1 MIYGELPTTGAVFA
15 ACDSKYFMDHA
26 GPFLYSASENG
37 FNVHIHVVNPTNEV
51 LSYAAILSSTSQTH
65 TTFTFHDVD
74 LGKLSGEERRAYYA
88 CARFQVAPHILR
100 FAERLLVLDI
110 DCLIMRPF
118 EFPNKPIGY
127 FPRESLPGTTGW
139 EAEGTKVAAGAVYFG
154 KHATAQKVC
163 TAIGQ
168 AIDQLPLQWFND
180 QIALSHAMK
189 QLPDDYVEKFDGEFM
204 DWEFKQGTAI
214 WTGKGPRKYDNPTY
228 VAEKNRMDKAKE
240 YTKDKDTI
248 ILAPR
253 LDLMFKRSGV
263 DYAKGSIEPIRIHW
277 GNFIDK
283 LASIRADHM
292 HTTPL
297 IIQAPRWFF
306 NESIC
311 EWFDEEKCM
320 IYVPHSEK
328 SIWGGGDNC
337 RYYMQTVFPWL
348 FTIDKKGWGGGSSYK
363 EWFDPAKETENGSYK
378 SMQEYIEKG
387 NTKFKHLQP
396 ETEWEPKEEYVFMP
410 LQLPHDETIKYHSDV
425 TVPEVVKAMCEWA
438 DNGGKKVV
446 FKGHPVNIGS
456 MEPLVEIINQYKNV
470 QYVTDVDINEGIKKS
485 LAVYVV
491 NSGTGQESMLHGK
504 PVVTFGRCDYEAV
517 TIHGDINN
525 LSETW
530 EQVANDDNE
539 ERVQLYSKWYDWFL
553 TDVTFNTRKEKNA

>member
-1 MIYGELPTTGAVFA
+1 MIYGELPTSPVVFA

-26 GPFLYSASENG
+26 GPFLYSASNNE
-37 FNVHIHVVNPTNEV
+37 FNVHIHVVNPTDEV
-51 LSYAAILSSTSQTH
+51 LSYAAILNSTSKTH
-65 TTFTFHDVD
+65 TTFTFHDVSLD
-74 LGKLSGEERRAYYA
+74 NLKSEERRAYYA
-88 CARFQVAPHILR
+88 CTRFEIAPHLLR
-100 FAERLLVLDI
+100 FAEKMLILDV
-110 DCLIMRPF
+110 DCLVMKKF
-118 EFPNKPIGY
+118 QFPNKPVGY
-127 FPRESLPGTTGW
+127 FPREPLPGTVGW
-139 EAEGTKVAAGAVYFG
+139 EKAGTAVAAGAVYFD
-154 KHATAQKVC
+154 KDAEKVC
-163 TAIGQ
+163 ETVAQTLKG
-168 AIDQLPLQWFND
+168 LPLQWFND
-180 QIALSHAMK
+180 QIALNAVMEQVPQTH
-189 QLPDDYVEKFDGEFM
+189 VEKFDGEFM

-214 WTGKGPRKYDNPTY
+214 WTGKGPRKYDNKTY
-228 VAEKNRMDKAKE
+228 VAEKNKWDMSKKFTDKV
-240 YTKDKDTI
+240 DTV

-253 LDLMFKRSGV
+253 LDLMFKRAGV
-263 DYAKGSIEPIRIHW
+263 DWAKSDIEPIRIHW
-277 GNFIDK
+277 ANFVDK
-283 LASIRADHM
+283 LSSIRTEHL

-297 IIQAPRWFF
+297 MIQAPRWFF
-306 NESIC
+306 NNSIC
-311 EWFDEEKCM
+311 EWFDKEKCM

-348 FTIDKKGWGGGSSYK
+348 FTIDKKGWGGGSEYK
-363 EWFDPAKETENGSYK
+363 EWFDSAVERDGGAYE
-378 SMQEYIEKG
+378 SMKEYIEKG

-396 ETEWEPKEEYVFMP
+396 EAEWEPKEEYVFMP

-438 DNGGKKVV
+438 DNGGKKVI

-456 MEPLVEIINQYKNV
+456 MEPLVEIIKQYKNV

-539 ERVQLYSKWYDWFL
+539 ERVRLYSKWYNWFINEA
-553 TDVTFNTRKEKNA
+553 TFNIRKEKNA

>member
-65 TTFTFHDVD
+65 TTFTFHDAD
-74 LGKLSGEERRAYYA
+74 LSKLSDEERRAYYA

-110 DCLIMRPF
+110 DCLVMRPF

-154 KHATAQKVC
+154 KHATAQKIC

-189 QLPDDYVEKFDGEFM
+189 QLPDEYVEKFDGEFM
-204 DWEFKQGTAI
+204 DWEFKEGTAI

-240 YTKDKDTI
+240 YTQGKDTI

-277 GNFIDK
+277 GNFIDA
-283 LASIRADHM
+283 LSAIRTEHM

-306 NESIC
+306 NNTIC
-311 EWFDEEKCM
+311 EWFDEEQSM

-348 FTIDKKGWGGGSSYK
+348 FTIDKKGWGGGSAYK
-363 EWFDPAKETENGSYK
+363 EWFDITVERDGGAYE
-378 SMQEYIEKG
+378 SMKEYIEKG

-396 ETEWEPKEEYVFMP
+396 EAEWEPKEEYVFMP

-438 DNGGKKVV
+438 DNGGKKVI

-456 MEPLVEIINQYKNV
+456 MEPLVEIIKQYKNV

-525 LSETW
+525 LSKTW
-530 EQVANDDNE
+530 EQVANDDNQ
-539 ERVQLYSKWYDWFL
+539 ERVRLYSNWYDWFINEA
-553 TDVTFNTRKEKNA
+553 TFKTKKG